1 MTSARAAV
9 DAAMDEKELQQWVID
24 LAKLNGWRVYFT
36 WNSKHSPKGWVDL
49 ILLRGIYMLCL
60 ELKTEKGRVSPE
72 QAKTIRAL
80 STIRRVEVDVI
91 RPRHRD
97 QLEKILTARAR

>member
-1 MTSARAAV
+1 MAEARAAV
-9 DAAMDEKELQQWVID
+9 EAEMSEKDLQQWVID
-24 LAKLNGWRVYFT
+24 LAKRTGWRVYFT

-60 ELKTEKGRVSPE
+60 ELKTEKGRVKPE
-72 QAKTIRAL
+72 QAETIRAL
-80 STIRRVEVDVI
+80 SVIRRVEVDVI

-97 QLEKILTARAR
+97 QLEKILTAKTR